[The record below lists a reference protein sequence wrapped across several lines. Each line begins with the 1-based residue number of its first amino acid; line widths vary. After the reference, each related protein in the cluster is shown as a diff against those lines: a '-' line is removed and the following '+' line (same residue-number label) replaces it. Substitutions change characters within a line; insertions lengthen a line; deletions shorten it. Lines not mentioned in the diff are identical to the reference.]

1 MKLRLA
7 LVSLSALGLLA
18 LCSRDAL
25 AQRTPHEQLTRDI
38 YAELIAINTT
48 DTPDGDN
55 TKAARAM
62 AVRLLAAGYD
72 SADVQVLVP
81 DDAPTKGN
89 LVARLRGTGAR
100 EPLLLLAHI
109 DVVTAL
115 REDWSMDP
123 FVLTERDGWYYGR
136 GTSDDKAMAA
146 IFTATMIRLKQE
158 GFKPDRDIIMA
169 LTADEEGG
177 NSNGVAWLLAEHR
190 PLIDAAYAINEGGGG
205 SLKNGKP
212 LMQGVQAAEKRYSDF
227 TVTVKNKGGHSS
239 VPVTPNAIY
248 QLAAGLHR
256 LATHTFPVRLNPV
269 TKASLERTA
278 LVIEPEMARA
288 MKALAAN
295 PADTAA
301 ERVVSSVP
309 PYNAS
314 LRTTCVATLLSAG
327 HAPNALP
334 QTATANVN
342 CRIIPGE
349 TPESVRAELVRVFAD
364 TAIQVSEGSGGGP
377 SDPSPLNPEVMDV
390 VERLT
395 EQMWPGTPVVPSMST
410 GATDGRHL
418 RAAGIPTYGV
428 SGLFGEIGEGRAH
441 GRDERMSVKSFED
454 GTKFLEALVRELSG
468 GRSAM

>member
-7 LVSLSALGLLA
+7 IVSFSALVQLA
-18 LCSRDAL
+18 LCASPVA
-25 AQRTPHEQLTRDI
+25 AQRTAHEQLTRDI
-38 YAELIAINTT
+38 YAELIGINTT
-48 DTPDGDN
+48 DTPAGDN
-55 TKAARAM
+55 TKAAEAM
-62 AVRLLAAGYD
+62 AARLLAAGYD
-72 SADVQVLVP
+72 SADVQVL
-81 DDAPTKGN
+81 APAPRKGN
-89 LVARLRGTGAR
+89 LVARLRGTGQR
-100 EPLLLLAHI
+100 KPLLLLAHL

-115 REDWSMDP
+115 REDWSLDP

-146 IFTATMIRLKQE
+146 IFTATMIRLKRE
-158 GFKPDRDIIMA
+158 GYRPDRDIILA

-177 NSNGVAWLLAEHR
+177 DHNGVAWLLAGHR
-190 PLIDAAYAINEGGGG
+190 DLVDAAYAINEGGGG
-205 SLKNGKP
+205 ALRNGKP
-212 LMQGVQAAEKRYSDF
+212 LMQGLQAAEKRYSDF
-227 TVTVKNKGGHSS
+227 TVTVHNKGGHSS

-248 QLAAGLHR
+248 QLLAGLGR
-256 LATHTFPVRLNPV
+256 LAGFTFPIRLNPV
-269 TKASLERTA
+269 TTSSLERLA
-278 LVIEPEMARA
+278 LVSEPELARA

-309 PYNAS
+309 SYNAS
-314 LRTTCVATLLSAG
+314 LRTTCVATMLSAG

-334 QTATANVN
+334 QTASANVN

-364 TAIQVSEGSGGGP
+364 TAIEVSEGSGGGP
-377 SDPSPLNPEVMDV
+377 SDPSPLTPEVMDA

-395 EQMWPGTPVVPSMST
+395 EQMWPGTPVVPTMSN

-441 GRDERMSVKSFED
+441 GRDERMSVKSFEE
-454 GTKFLEALVRELSG
+454 GTRFLESLVRVLSG
-468 GRSAM
+468 GKPAM